1 MYSFQPFL
9 SVTPIAGPRI
19 SYDLAAIDRMVLA
32 RWIPEPEF
40 VQKVTI
46 RRRIRNIKY
55 GWRLRINFAWLVDPG
70 SASEDTL
77 QAIAY
82 HMNRNG
88 ELFEI
93 TMAATAY
100 PIAYRPVELADWKVS
115 NLEDKNIL
123 GFYQAEFAT
132 VNLLSEDALPPEFA
146 ESPPGIA
153 GWIADPT

>member
-1 MYSFQPFL
+1 MYSYQPFL

-19 SYDLAAIDRMVLA
+19 SYDLAAIDRMILA
-32 RWIPEPEF
+32 KWIPEPEF
-40 VQKVTI
+40 NQKVTI
-46 RRRIRNIKY
+46 RRKVRNIKY
-55 GWRLRINFAWLVDPG
+55 GWRLRIFFAWVVDPG

-82 HMNRNG
+82 HVNRNG
-88 ELFEI
+88 ELFEVSFVN
-93 TMAATAY
+93 TAY
-100 PIAYRPVELADWKVS
+100 PFAYRPVELASWRLNNS
-115 NLEDKNIL
+115 EDKNVL
-123 GFYQAEFAT
+123 GIYEAEFVT